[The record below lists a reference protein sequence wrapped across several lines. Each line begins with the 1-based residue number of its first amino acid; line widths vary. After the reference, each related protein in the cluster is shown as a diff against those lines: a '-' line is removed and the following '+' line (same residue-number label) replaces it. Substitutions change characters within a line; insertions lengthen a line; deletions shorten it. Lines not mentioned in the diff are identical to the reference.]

1 MDQDISVILDK
12 SVKKDIERVLPA
24 RVNQNL
30 LLKASYFKSYSKLLK
45 TKIFNF
51 FLKHK
56 QIIYFTLCRF
66 YALTCYLNQ
75 NSGTV

>member
-30 LLKASYFKSYSKLLK
+30 V
-45 TKIFNF
+45 T
-51 FLKHK
+51 
-56 QIIYFTLCRF
+56 
-66 YALTCYLNQ
+66 
-75 NSGTV
+75 